1 MNLFQLPSPVERIE
15 LPLFKEKGVEVFVK
29 RDDLIHPDISGNK
42 WRKLKWNIAQAQ
54 KRRNQQII
62 TFGGAHSNHIA
73 ATAAAGK
80 AFGIKTIGI
89 IRGEEVDLSNP
100 TLWFA
105 AEMGM
110 EIQRVSRSE
119 FRGIDTRD
127 YLESLREVYGN
138 AYVIPQGGANFY
150 GVNGCMEIMSE
161 LEESYHRVFVASGT
175 GTTFAGMALGN
186 RQNASLY
193 SIPVLKNGGFIEE
206 DVSRYVSEFLVDEET
221 EADVKAKLTYLLD
234 FHFGG
239 YAKVSTELIDFIR
252 NIHGLTGLKL
262 DPVYTGKAFFA
273 LCETAKSLDGIEGE
287 KWLFIHTGGLQG
299 IPAMEERIGE
309 PLFADC

>member
-15 LPLFKEKGVEVFVK
+15 LPLFKEKGLDVFVK
-29 RDDLIHPDISGNK
+29 RDDLIHSDISGNK

-89 IRGEEVDLSNP
+89 IRGEEVDLNNP
-100 TLWFA
+100 TLSFA

-161 LEESYHRVFVASGT
+161 LGESYQRIFVASGT

-186 RQNASLY
+186 RQKASLF
-193 SIPVLKNGGFIEE
+193 SVPVLKNGGFIEE
-206 DVSRYVSEFLVDEET
+206 DVNRFISEFLVDEET
-221 EADVKAKLTYLLD
+221 EAEVRSNLHYMLD
-234 FHFGG
+234 YHFGG
-239 YAKVSTELIDFIR
+239 YAKINSQLIEFIR
-252 NIHGLTGLKL
+252 EIYNTTDLKL

-273 LCETAKSLDGIEGE
+273 LCDMAKNTDAIQGE

-299 IPAMEERIGE
+299 IAAMEEKMGE
-309 PLFADC
+309 RLFIDC